1 MATPKDVRK
10 FWFEDSEPSQ
20 WYVLDEAYDQ
30 KIRERFLD
38 TWERISSGR
47 GDEWWDSPED
57 MLAHIILTDQ
67 FPRNMF
73 RGEGRSF
80 ASDRMA
86 LRTAQIA
93 VSLDADLR
101 IEEPARQFFYL
112 PMMHSESLTDQERS
126 VRMFMLRMPN
136 TGETNLLHARAH
148 RQVIRDFGRFPYRND
163 ALGRATTDRERAYLD
178 AGGYSFTVESLEK
191 ADAA

>member
-1 MATPKDVRK
+1 MATPEDVRK
-10 FWFEDSEPSQ
+10 FWFEESEPSQ
-20 WYVLDEAYDQ
+20 WYVADEAFDQ
-30 KIRERFLD
+30 TIRERFSD
-38 TWERISSGR
+38 TWEWAASGR

-73 RGEGRSF
+73 RGDGRSF
-80 ASDRMA
+80 ASDRLA
-86 LRTAQIA
+86 LRTAQVA

-101 IEEPARQFFYL
+101 IEEPARQFFFL
-112 PMMHSESLTDQERS
+112 PMMHSESLADQERG
-126 VRMFMLRMPN
+126 VRMFMLRMPL

-163 ALGRATTDRERAYLD
+163 ALGRETTERERAYLD
-178 AGGYSFTVESLEK
+178 AGGYSVTVESLEQGG
-191 ADAA
+191 AS

>member
-1 MATPKDVRK
+1 MATPQDVRK
-10 FWFEDSEPSQ
+10 FWFEESEPSQ
-20 WYVLDEAYDQ
+20 WYVADEAFDQ
-30 KIRERFLD
+30 TIRERFLG
-38 TWERISSGR
+38 TWEWAASGR

-73 RGEGRSF
+73 RGDGRSF
-80 ASDRMA
+80 ASDRLA
-86 LRTAQIA
+86 LRTAQVA

-101 IEEPARQFFYL
+101 IEEPARQFFFL
-112 PMMHSESLTDQERS
+112 PMMHSESLADQERG
-126 VRMFMLRMPN
+126 VRMFMLRMPR
-136 TGETNLLHARAH
+136 TGEANLLHARAH

-178 AGGYSFTVESLEK
+178 AGGYSATLESLEK
-191 ADAA
+191 GGAS